1 MQRLRLPISK
11 YHGPVAESVQLLVIQ
26 PTPFCNINCDYC
38 YLPNRASTAR
48 LEKETFAQILQTVF
62 EGGLVG
68 ETLSIVWHAGE
79 PMTLPVPYFSNLFSA
94 IRELGIEARRIRH
107 SIQTNGMLITPAWCD
122 FISEH
127 AINIGVSID
136 GPAFIHDRHRKDRLG
151 KGTHERVLKGA
162 RLLQER
168 NVDFHVIAVVTAD
181 SLDHAD
187 AIFDFFVELGVR
199 RLGFNIE
206 ELEGDHAFS
215 SLTDSGSENRM
226 REFWTRL
233 YKKEEES
240 GGRLKIREFDR
251 ARESIVAGP
260 VNVTVKQ
267 LMRQNT
273 QVSPC
278 AIISV
283 DQQGNMSSFS
293 PELLGLKSLHY
304 GDFMFGNVYSN
315 SVKDILRN
323 ARFKDVARDI
333 YAGVKHCAKSCE
345 YFALCGGGAPS
356 NKYFENG
363 SFVSTETMYCRTT
376 IQMPIDIVLADLEK
390 RLRVSD
396 AHGQAV

>member
-1 MQRLRLPISK
+1 
-11 YHGPVAESVQLLVIQ
+11 
-26 PTPFCNINCDYC
+26 
-38 YLPNRASTAR
+38 
-48 LEKETFAQILQTVF
+48 
-62 EGGLVG
+62 VG